1 MRLKISRSHPYLRNL
16 HANIRESGQ
25 LIEMEEKNNFVQT
38 RLAHVEHDKH
48 SGFVAVATRCQGE

>member
-25 LIEMEEKNNFVQT
+25 LIEMEEINNYTQLP
-38 RLAHVEHDKH
+38 LAHVEHDKH
-48 SGFVAVATRCQGE
+48 SGFVAVATRWGG